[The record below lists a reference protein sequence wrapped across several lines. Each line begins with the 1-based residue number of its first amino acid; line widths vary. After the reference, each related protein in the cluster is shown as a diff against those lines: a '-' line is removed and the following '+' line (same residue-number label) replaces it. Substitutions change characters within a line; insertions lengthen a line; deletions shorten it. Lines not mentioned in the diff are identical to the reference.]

1 MPGKYVSESE
11 RVSIL
16 VLDDDESL
24 REILGICLE
33 ASGRCIV
40 QTMASFQELE
50 RCFHDFGNVIAVV
63 LDINLGPGDPTGIDA
78 YHWLRSRGFSGRVI
92 FLTGHAA
99 SHPLV
104 REAQLIGDAVVLQK
118 PTGIDHLESAI
129 FEAA

>member
-1 MPGKYVSESE
+1 MPGIYVPESE

-40 QTMASFQELE
+40 QPMASFQELE
-50 RCFHDFGNVIAVV
+50 RCFHDFGNVIAAV

-92 FLTGHAA
+92 FLTGHAT

-104 REAQLIGDAVVLQK
+104 REAQ
-118 PTGIDHLESAI
+118 
-129 FEAA
+129 

>member
-1 MPGKYVSESE
+1 VPEGE
-11 RVSIL
+11 RATIL

-24 REILGICLE
+24 REILGMCLG

-40 QTMASFQELE
+40 QAVASFQELE
-50 RCFHDFGNVIAVV
+50 RCFHGFEHVIAAV
-63 LDINLGPGDPTGIDA
+63 LDINLGPGEPTGVDA
-78 YHWLRSRGFSGRVI
+78 YHWLRSHGYSGRVI

-118 PTGIDHLESAI
+118 PAGIDDLESTI